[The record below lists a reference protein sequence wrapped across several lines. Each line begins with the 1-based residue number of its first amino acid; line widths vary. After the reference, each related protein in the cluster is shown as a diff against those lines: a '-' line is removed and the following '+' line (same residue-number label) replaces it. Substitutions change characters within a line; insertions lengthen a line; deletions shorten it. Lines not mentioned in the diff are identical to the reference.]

1 MRHAVTFCLFLLC
14 LLVCVARPSV
24 VVAQEAVETPIPV
37 FVSILPQAYF
47 VERIGGDFVQVDVL
61 VGPGQSPATYEPTP
75 QQMVKLSDTK
85 LYFTIGVPFERH
97 LLKRLGAAM
106 TGTRVVEAYRATY
119 DLVGFDNAGEH
130 DTDDAEH
137 HDHRDFDPHI
147 WLDPD
152 FAKLQARAICD
163 GLVLVDSV
171 NEQYYE
177 SNLEVFQAD
186 LDSVDARISE
196 HLAPYAGRDFYVF
209 HPAFG
214 HFGRAYGLHQIAIEE
229 SGKEPTVK
237 QLAALISK
245 ARTDGVKVIVVQEQ
259 FSTREAEAVAEA
271 VGAKVVRL
279 DPLSRDYLTNL
290 GNIAKAL
297 VDALR
302 E

>member
-1 MRHAVTFCLFLLC
+1 M
-14 LLVCVARPSV
+14 
-24 VVAQEAVETPIPV
+24 
-37 FVSILPQAYF
+37 
-47 VERIGGDFVQVDVL
+47 L

-75 QQMVKLSDTK
+75 QQMARLSNAK

-106 TGTRVVEAYRATY
+106 TGTRVVETYTATY
-119 DLVGFDNAGEH
+119 VAIGFDNAGEH
-130 DTDDAEH
+130 NADDVGH
-137 HDHRDFDPHI
+137 HDHGDFDPHI

-152 FAKLQARAICD
+152 LAKLQARAICD
-163 GLVLVDSV
+163 GLALVDPV

-177 SNLEVFQAD
+177 SNLLGFQTD
-186 LDSVDARISE
+186 LDSVDAMISE
-196 HLAPYAGRDFYVF
+196 HLAPYEGRDFYVF

-214 HFGRAYGLHQIAIEE
+214 HFGRAYGLHQVAIEE
-229 SGKEPTVK
+229 SGKEPSAK

-290 GNIAKAL
+290 ENIAKVLA
-297 VDALR
+297 DALR